1 MTDVILILVAVG
13 LAINIVLVVLLLR
26 RNGAVNQSE
35 SADHLDSAVADI
47 KQEVERSRSDA
58 LKAAQ
63 GLREEVSGSLGKVN
77 QTLID
82 AIFRLT
88 ESVEKRLQVL
98 QVDNQRQLERIRV
111 TVDEKLQGTLEK
123 RLGEN
128 FKIVADRLETVHRGL
143 GEMRDLATDVGDLKR
158 VLTNVKARG
167 MWGELQVES
176 LLEQVLT
183 PEQYAKNVETV
194 PSSNRRVEFAVKFPG
209 SNEGSIPHV
218 WLPIDSKF
226 PREDYERLL
235 GAEEAGDPEAVNLAR
250 ASLLQGIH
258 REAKSIREKY
268 VSPPYTTDVAILFLP
283 TEGLFAE
290 VLREGQ
296 IIERLQREQRVVV
309 AGPTTLSALLT
320 SLRMGFRTL
329 AIEKRSSEVWE
340 LLGAV
345 KTEFSKYGDV
355 LDKVKRQLE
364 TASRSIEDTGVR
376 SRAIERKLRDV
387 SEMPVSPKDE
397 LLNLPELPQEVQN
410 VSSTSLPPSD

>member
-1 MTDVILILVAVG
+1 MTDAILILVAIG
-13 LAINIVLVVLLLR
+13 LGINVVLVILLLR
-26 RNGAVNQSE
+26 RVSNDTKEQ
-35 SADHLDSAVADI
+35 SAVDLDGAFADI
-47 KQEVERSRSDA
+47 KQEVERSRGDA
-58 LKAAQ
+58 LKVAQ

-88 ESVEKRLQVL
+88 ESVEKRMQVL

-143 GEMRDLATDVGDLKR
+143 GEMRELATDVGDLKR

-183 PEQYAKNVETV
+183 PDQYEKNVETV
-194 PSSNRRVEFAVKFPG
+194 PASNRRVEFAVKFPG
-209 SNEGSIPHV
+209 SDQGSIPHV

-235 GAEEAGDPEAVNLAR
+235 AAEEQADPEAVASAR
-250 ASLLQGIH
+250 ASLLQSIY

-296 IIERLQREQRVVV
+296 TIERLQREQRVVV

-329 AIEKRSSEVWE
+329 AIEKRSGEVWE
-340 LLGAV
+340 LLGTV
-345 KTEFSKYGDV
+345 KSEFGKFGDI
-355 LDKVKRQLE
+355 LDRVKRQLD
-364 TASRSIEDTGVR
+364 TATRSIEESGVR

-387 SEMPVSPKDE
+387 SELPASSAGDKSQMPEIQKDLKE
-397 LLNLPELPQEVQN
+397 FLDVPASGN
-410 VSSTSLPPSD
+410 D